1 MSQLRTPEEKA
12 KIVNRCIDLEMEGG
26 DVLGCLQA
34 EGYVTPKATWQ
45 NLQRIYLGRSG
56 DKLTDGHATGHKRKG
71 KRPEIRQD
79 ALERDRAEWER
90 VHATVQTAPEP
101 ETVQTEQE
109 PVCTEKE
116 PEPVCTVPQLVSVKV
131 KGGNGY
137 WERFDDG
144 TVQLWADPAQ
154 FHNALRLSVDD
165 WKAVIREFPEVCRL
179 MGLGK

>member
-26 DVLGCLQA
+26 DVLGCLQE

-56 DKLTDGHATGHKRKG
+56 DKLTDGRPTGHKRKG

-79 ALERDRAEWER
+79 ALDRDRADWER
-90 VHATVQTAPEP
+90 VHETVQTAPEP

-109 PVCTEKE
+109 PVCTDG
-116 PEPVCTVPQLVSVKV
+116 PEFRFLKMRSPTGTWTLVQEGEDPVVMFRVRNGSDQ
-131 KGGNGY
+131 GNTL
-137 WERFDDG
+137 EC
-144 TVQLWADPAQ
+144 LSM
-154 FHNALRLSVDD
+154 RLSL
-165 WKAVIREFPEVCRL
+165 WRAMIREFEKAVRL